1 MAEILR
7 RTKEAVEK
15 TDQDFSQPVKSANRS
30 GSPVAL
36 LDMVLREN
44 MMKNQAFK
52 HKYVLLC
59 TFLKG
64 YKDKLMLTKKVY
76 DLLDQH
82 IITVDQLKKVKEG
95 YSDQF

>member
-1 MAEILR
+1 MNSLKDRNNRRGAIGMAEILR

-15 TDQDFSQPVKSANRS
+15 TDQDFSQNDKTGNRS
-30 GSPVAL
+30 GSAGPVV
-36 LDMVLREN
+36 DMVLRE
-44 MMKNQAFK
+44 MMIKNQNFK

-76 DLLDQH
+76 DLLD
-82 IITVDQLKKVKEG
+82 
-95 YSDQF
+95 